1 MPPKSAARSRISP
14 PRRSTS
20 APRRAATQA
29 ALAERILTWL
39 QQQDLKPGNHVP
51 ERLATEAFHVS
62 RTPVRAALALLT
74 EQGLLMRRDQRGFFI
89 ADGFVT
95 ARGTVAAETPDSALH
110 DAILRDRFS
119 KRLDAEVTAAHL
131 ARRYR
136 ASRAV
141 VLRVLNRLQ
150 KDGIVE
156 RALGQRWVFLPALD
170 SLRSQ
175 EDSHRFRLILEPAVF
190 LQPGFALDPKRARD
204 LRSALAELAGQGA
217 RNLDLKR
224 ALEADIAFHEAMGDA
239 SNNRFLAEAIRRQS
253 RLRRLATSSMQVP
266 PARLIES
273 CREHLAILEAAVAG
287 NLTRAADLMRDHL
300 AASLRARPGFVNR
313 GAPPMLRAAMMG
325 GAR

>member
-1 MPPKSAARSRISP
+1 MPTRLTARSRAAKA
-14 PRRSTS
+14 RRL
-20 APRRAATQA
+20 PMRGNATQV
-29 ALAERILTWL
+29 ALAERILAWL
-39 QQQDLKPGNHVP
+39 RQQDLKPGDHVP

-74 EQGLLMRRDQRGFFI
+74 QRGLLERRDQRGYFI
-89 ADGFVT
+89 VQGLENADHAVP
-95 ARGTVAAETPDSALH
+95 VETPESALH

-141 VLRVLNRLQ
+141 VLRVLSRLQ
-150 KDGIVE
+150 KDGVVE

-175 EDSHRFRLILEPAVF
+175 EDSHRFRLILEPAAF
-190 LQPGFALDPKRARD
+190 LQPGFALDARRTRD
-204 LRSALAELAGQGA
+204 LKAALSELARQDA
-217 RNLDLKR
+217 RHFDLKR
-224 ALEADIAFHEAMGDA
+224 ALETDIAFHEAIADA
-239 SNNRFLAEAIRRQS
+239 CNNRFLADAMRQQS
-253 RLRRLATSSMQVP
+253 RLRRFATTSMQVP

-273 CREHLAILEAAVAG
+273 CREHLAILEAAEAG
-287 NLTRAADLMRDHL
+287 NLARAADLMREHL

-313 GAPPMLRAAMMG
+313 GAPPMLRAALM

>member
-1 MPPKSAARSRISP
+1 MPRRNAARTRSEP
-14 PRRSTS
+14 PS
-20 APRRAATQA
+20 RRAGAARRTATQA
-29 ALAERILTWL
+29 ALAQKILGWL
-39 QQQDLKPGNHVP
+39 QRQDLQPGEHVP

-62 RTPVRAALALLT
+62 RTPVRAALTLLA
-74 EQGLLMRRDQRGFFI
+74 EQGALERRDQRGFFI
-89 ADGFVT
+89 AEGFT
-95 ARGTVAAETPDSALH
+95 AARATVAAETPETDLH

-131 ARRYR
+131 ARRYK

-175 EDSHRFRLILEPAVF
+175 EDSHRFRLILEPAAF
-190 LQPGFALDPKRARD
+190 LQPGFTLDPKRTRD
-204 LRSALAELAGQGA
+204 LKAALRALIQQDA
-217 RNLDLKR
+217 RHIDLKR
-224 ALEADIAFHEAMGDA
+224 AVETDIAFHEAVGDA
-239 SNNRFLAEAIRRQS
+239 SNNRFLADAIRRQS
-253 RLRRLATSSMQVP
+253 RLRRLATTSMQVP

-273 CREHLAILEAAVAG
+273 CREHLAILEAAEAGDVA
-287 NLTRAADLMRDHL
+287 RAAELMREHL

-313 GAPPMLRAAMMG
+313 GAPPMAWAMMG
-325 GAR
+325 AR

>member
-1 MPPKSAARSRISP
+1 MPRTTARSRASKT
-14 PRRSTS
+14 RRQPT
-20 APRRAATQA
+20 RGNATQA
-29 ALAERILTWL
+29 ALAERILAWL
-39 QQQDLKPGNHVP
+39 RQQDLKPGDHVP
-51 ERLATEAFHVS
+51 ERMATEAFHVS

-74 EQGLLMRRDQRGFFI
+74 KRGLLERRDQRGY
-89 ADGFVT
+89 FV
-95 ARGTVAAETPDSALH
+95 AQGLESVEHTVAAETPESALH

-136 ASRAV
+136 ASRAL

-150 KDGIVE
+150 KDGVVE

-175 EDSHRFRLILEPAVF
+175 EDSHRFRLILEPAAF
-190 LQPGFALDPKRARD
+190 LQPGFALDSRRTRD
-204 LRSALAELAGQGA
+204 LKAALQQLAQQDA
-217 RNLDLKR
+217 RHFDLKR
-224 ALEADIAFHEAMGDA
+224 ALDADIAFHEAVADA
-239 SNNRFLAEAIRRQS
+239 CNNRFLANAMRQQS
-253 RLRRLATSSMQVP
+253 RLRRFATTSMQVP

-273 CREHLAILEAAVAG
+273 CREHLAILEAAEAGDVA
-287 NLTRAADLMRDHL
+287 RAAELMREHL

-313 GAPPMLRAAMMG
+313 GAPPMLRAALM

>member
-1 MPPKSAARSRISP
+1 MPTRPTARSRASK
-14 PRRSTS
+14 PRRLPT
-20 APRRAATQA
+20 RGNATQA
-29 ALAERILTWL
+29 ALAERILAWL
-39 QQQDLKPGNHVP
+39 RQQDLKPGDHVP

-74 EQGLLMRRDQRGFFI
+74 DRGLLERRDQRGYFI
-89 ADGFVT
+89 ARSLESVDH
-95 ARGTVAAETPDSALH
+95 AVAVETPETVLH

-136 ASRAV
+136 ASRAL
-141 VLRVLNRLQ
+141 VLRALGRLQ
-150 KDGIVE
+150 KDGVME

-175 EDSHRFRLILEPAVF
+175 EDSHRFRLILEPAAF
-190 LQPGFALDPKRARD
+190 LQPGFALDARRARD
-204 LRSALAELAGQGA
+204 LKAALGELAQQDA
-217 RNLDLKR
+217 RRFDLKR
-224 ALEADIAFHEAMGDA
+224 AIETDIAFHEAIADA
-239 SNNRFLAEAIRRQS
+239 CNNRFLADAMRQQS
-253 RLRRLATSSMQVP
+253 RLRRFATTSMQVP

-273 CREHLAILEAAVAG
+273 CREHLAILEAAEAG
-287 NLTRAADLMRDHL
+287 DLARAAELMREHL

-325 GAR
+325 AR

>member
-1 MPPKSAARSRISP
+1 MPTRTTARSRVSKA
-14 PRRSTS
+14 RRQPT
-20 APRRAATQA
+20 RGNATQA
-29 ALAERILTWL
+29 ALAERILGWL
-39 QQQDLKPGNHVP
+39 RQGDMKPGDHVP

-74 EQGLLMRRDQRGFFI
+74 QRGLLERRDQRGY
-89 ADGFVT
+89 FVAQGLET
-95 ARGTVAAETPDSALH
+95 AEHAVAAETPESTLH

-141 VLRVLNRLQ
+141 VLRVLGRLQ
-150 KDGIVE
+150 KDGVVE

-175 EDSHRFRLILEPAVF
+175 EDSHRFRLILEPAAF
-190 LQPGFALDPKRARD
+190 LQPGFALDARRTRD
-204 LRSALAELAGQGA
+204 LRAALGELALQDA
-217 RNLDLKR
+217 RRFDLKR
-224 ALEADIAFHEAMGDA
+224 AVETDIAFHETIADA
-239 SNNRFLAEAIRRQS
+239 CNNRFLADAMRQQS
-253 RLRRLATSSMQVP
+253 RLRRFATTSMQVP

-273 CREHLAILEAAVAG
+273 CREHLAILDAAESGDV
-287 NLTRAADLMRDHL
+287 TRAAELMREHL

-313 GAPPMLRAAMMG
+313 GAPPMLRAALM

>member
-1 MPPKSAARSRISP
+1 MPSRTAARSRVSKA
-14 PRRSTS
+14 RRQPT
-20 APRRAATQA
+20 RGNATQA
-29 ALAERILTWL
+29 ALAERILAWL
-39 QQQDLKPGNHVP
+39 RQQDLKPGDHVP

-74 EQGLLMRRDQRGFFI
+74 ERGLLERRDQRGY
-89 ADGFVT
+89 FV
-95 ARGTVAAETPDSALH
+95 ARGLETADQAVAVETPESSLH

-141 VLRVLNRLQ
+141 VLRVLARLQ
-150 KDGIVE
+150 KDGVVE

-175 EDSHRFRLILEPAVF
+175 EDSHRFRLILEPAAF
-190 LQPGFALDPKRARD
+190 LQPGFALDARRTRD
-204 LRSALAELAGQGA
+204 LKATLGGLARQDA
-217 RNLDLKR
+217 RHFDLKR
-224 ALEADIAFHEAMGDA
+224 ALDADIAFHEAIADA
-239 SNNRFLAEAIRRQS
+239 CNNRFLADAMRQQS
-253 RLRRLATSSMQVP
+253 RLRRFATTSMQVP

-273 CREHLAILEAAVAG
+273 CREHLAILEAAEAG
-287 NLTRAADLMRDHL
+287 DLARAAELMREHL

-325 GAR
+325 AR

>member
-1 MPPKSAARSRISP
+1 MSTRTTARSRASKL
-14 PRRSTS
+14 RRLP
-20 APRRAATQA
+20 ARGNATQA
-29 ALAERILTWL
+29 ALAERILAWL
-39 QQQDLKPGNHVP
+39 RQQDLKPGDHVP

-74 EQGLLMRRDQRGFFI
+74 GRGLLERRDHRGY
-89 ADGFVT
+89 FV
-95 ARGTVAAETPDSALH
+95 ALGLENVGHAVAVETPEGALQ

-136 ASRAV
+136 ASRAL
-141 VLRVLNRLQ
+141 VLRVLGRLQ
-150 KDGIVE
+150 KDGVVE

-175 EDSHRFRLILEPAVF
+175 EDSHRFRLILEPAAF
-190 LQPGFALDPKRARD
+190 LQPGFALDARRTRD
-204 LRSALAELAGQGA
+204 LKAALGELSQQDA
-217 RNLDLKR
+217 RHFDLKR
-224 ALEADIAFHEAMGDA
+224 AIETDIAFHEAIADA
-239 SNNRFLAEAIRRQS
+239 CNNRFLAEAMRQQS
-253 RLRRLATSSMQVP
+253 RLRRFATTSMQVP

-273 CREHLAILEAAVAG
+273 CREHLAILEAAEAG
-287 NLTRAADLMRDHL
+287 DLARAAERMREHL

-313 GAPPMLRAAMMG
+313 GAPPMLRAALM

>member
-1 MPPKSAARSRISP
+1 MPTRTTIRSGGPKA
-14 PRRSTS
+14 
-20 APRRAATQA
+20 RRAPARRQNANRA
-29 ALAERILTWL
+29 ALAERLLAWL
-39 QQQDLKPGNHVP
+39 RRQDLQRGDHVP

-74 EQGLLMRRDQRGFFI
+74 ERGLLERRDQRGYFI
-89 ADGFVT
+89 APGFEN
-95 ARGTVAAETPDSALH
+95 ADHAAAVATPESALH

-136 ASRAV
+136 AARAL

-150 KDGIVE
+150 KDGVVE

-175 EDSHRFRLILEPAVF
+175 EDSHRFRLILEPAAF
-190 LQPGFALDPKRARD
+190 LQPGFALDARRSRD
-204 LRSALAELAGQGA
+204 LKAALGEVAGQDA
-217 RNLDLKR
+217 RHFDLKR
-224 ALEADIAFHEAMGDA
+224 AIETDIAFHEAIADA
-239 SNNRFLAEAIRRQS
+239 CNNRFLADAIRQQS
-253 RLRRLATSSMQVP
+253 RLRRFATTSMQVP

-273 CREHLAILEAAVAG
+273 CREHLAILEAAEAG
-287 NLTRAADLMRDHL
+287 DITRAAELMREHL

-325 GAR
+325 AR

>member
-1 MPPKSAARSRISP
+1 MPSRPAVRSRISP
-14 PRRSTS
+14 PRRRTS
-20 APRRAATQA
+20 APRRTATQA
-29 ALAERILTWL
+29 ALAERILVWL
-39 QQQDLKPGNHVP
+39 QQRDLKPGDHVP

-62 RTPVRAALALLT
+62 RTPVRAALALLA
-74 EQGLLMRRDQRGFFI
+74 EQGLLEQHDQRGFFI
-89 ADGFVT
+89 AGGFAT
-95 ARGTVAAETPDSALH
+95 AHRTAAAETPDSTLH

-141 VLRVLNRLQ
+141 VLRVLSLLQ
-150 KDGIVE
+150 KEGIVE

-175 EDSHRFRLILEPAVF
+175 EDSHRFRLILEPAAF

-204 LRSALAELAGQGA
+204 LKSALSELAGQDA
-217 RNLDLKR
+217 RQFDLKR
-224 ALEADIAFHEAMGDA
+224 ALETDIAFHEAMGDA
-239 SNNRFLAEAIRRQS
+239 SNNRFLAETIRRQS
-253 RLRRLATSSMQVP
+253 RLRRLATTSMQVP

-273 CREHLAILEAAVAG
+273 CREHLAILEAAESG
-287 NLTRAADLMRDHL
+287 DLTRAADLMREHL

-313 GAPPMLRAAMMG
+313 GAPPMLRAALM

>member
-1 MPPKSAARSRISP
+1 MPTRTTTRSGGPKA
-14 PRRSTS
+14 
-20 APRRAATQA
+20 RRAPARRQNANRA
-29 ALAERILTWL
+29 ALAERLLAWL
-39 QQQDLKPGNHVP
+39 RRQDLHLGDHVP

-74 EQGLLMRRDQRGFFI
+74 ERGLLEHRDQRGYFI
-89 ADGFVT
+89 APGFEN
-95 ARGTVAAETPDSALH
+95 ADHAAAVETPESALH

-136 ASRAV
+136 AARAL

-150 KDGIVE
+150 KDGVVE

-175 EDSHRFRLILEPAVF
+175 EDSHRFRLILEPAAF
-190 LQPGFALDPKRARD
+190 LQPGFALDARRSRD
-204 LRSALAELAGQGA
+204 LKAALGELAQQDA
-217 RNLDLKR
+217 RHFDLKR
-224 ALEADIAFHEAMGDA
+224 ALETDIAFHEAIADA
-239 SNNRFLAEAIRRQS
+239 CNNRFLADAMRQQS
-253 RLRRLATSSMQVP
+253 RLRRFATTSMQVP

-273 CREHLAILEAAVAG
+273 CREHLAILEAAEAG
-287 NLTRAADLMRDHL
+287 DIARAAELMREHL

-325 GAR
+325 AR